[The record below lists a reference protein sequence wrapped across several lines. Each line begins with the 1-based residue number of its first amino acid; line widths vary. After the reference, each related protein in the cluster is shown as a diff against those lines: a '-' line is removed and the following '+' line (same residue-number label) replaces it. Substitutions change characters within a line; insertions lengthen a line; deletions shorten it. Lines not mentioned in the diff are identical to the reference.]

1 MPQFDL
7 PLAEL
12 ESYLPEPTAASDFD
26 EFWATTLESARRHDL
41 APSYTPV
48 DFLLDTIEV
57 YDAGFAGWNGERVAA
72 WLLLPRDRP
81 GPLPAIVR
89 YIGYGGGRSLP
100 YQYLL
105 MSSAGYATLVMDSRG
120 QGGDGNPGIT
130 PDPDPDPVTGQYPG
144 FVTRGVSRPH
154 TYYYRRIMTDAVRAV
169 EAAQAHPGIDAERVA
184 VHGHSQGGGLALAA
198 AALAPDVAAAVAHV
212 PFLCNFRRATE
223 ITDAMPYRE
232 IAEYLKTRRD
242 RVEETF
248 RTLSYFD
255 NINFASR
262 SSAPAMFSVALMDE
276 VCPPSTIYAAYNH
289 YAGPKEIRVWP
300 YNGHEGGEV
309 YQDREDL
316 VFLRKH
322 LY

>member
-198 AALAPDVAAAVAHV
+198 AALAPNVAAAVAHV

-309 YQDREDL
+309 YQDRDDL

-322 LY
+322 LR